1 MSSKKVIDWLAVE
14 ADYRPGILS
23 NREIAAKY
31 GCTEG
36 GVRRKAKKEGW
47 IKDLAAKIE
56 SKAEDI
62 VRREAVRIEYAEAT
76 EADIVNANAVNS
88 ANIQLS
94 ERKDVT
100 KARSIAMKLLD
111 ELNDQIDTRPDL
123 IQLGEMLRN
132 PDKYGN
138 DKLNDIYFKTIE
150 FAGSV
155 DSTKKL
161 SESLNTLINLER
173 KVYKIDADT
182 TQGGVEDFLKKFR
195 NV

>member
-1 MSSKKVIDWLAVE
+1 MTKEIDWLAVE

-23 NREIAAKY
+23 NREIATKH

-36 GVRRKAKKEGW
+36 GVRKKAKQKGW

-62 VRREAVRIEYAEAT
+62 VRREAVRAEYAEAT
-76 EADIVNANAVNS
+76 EADIVNANAVNN
-88 ANIQLS
+88 ANIQIA

-111 ELNDQIDTRPDL
+111 ELNDQIDNRSDL
-123 IQLGEMLRN
+123 EDLGEMMRN
-132 PDKYGN
+132 PDAYGN
-138 DKLNDIYFKTIE
+138 DKLNDQYMRAIS
-150 FAGSV
+150 FAGRV

-173 KVYKIDADT
+173 KVYKIDTDPFSD
-182 TQGGVEDFLKKFR
+182 VDKKARVILSFE
-195 NV
+195 

>member
-62 VRREAVRIEYAEAT
+62 VRREAVRVEYAEAT

-111 ELNDQIDTRPDL
+111 ELNDQIDNRPDL
-123 IQLGEMLRN
+123 MQLGEILRN
-132 PDKYGN
+132 PDKFGN
-138 DKLNDIYFKTIE
+138 DKMNDIYFKTIE

-161 SESLNTLINLER
+161 SEALNTLINLER
-173 KVYKIDADT
+173 KVYKIDTDPFSDAD
-182 TQGGVEDFLKKFR
+182 KKARVILSFE
-195 NV
+195 

>member
-1 MSSKKVIDWLAVE
+1 MKIVDWLAVE

-23 NREIAAKY
+23 NRDIARKH

-36 GVRRKAKKEGW
+36 GVRKKAKKEGW
-47 IKDLAAKIE
+47 VKDLSAKIE
-56 SKAEDI
+56 SKADEI
-62 VRREAVRIEYAEAT
+62 VRREAVRAEYADAT

-88 ANIQLS
+88 ANIQIA

-111 ELNDQIDTRPDL
+111 ELNEQIDNRPDL
-123 IQLGEMLRN
+123 MQLGEMLRN
-132 PDKYGN
+132 PDKFGN
-138 DKLNDIYFKTIE
+138 DKLNDLYFKTIE
-150 FAGSV
+150 FSGSV

-161 SESLNTLINLER
+161 SEALNTLINLER
-173 KVYKIDADT
+173 KVYKIDTDT

>member
-1 MSSKKVIDWLAVE
+1 MKMIDWLAVE

-23 NREIAAKY
+23 NREIATKH

-36 GVRRKAKKEGW
+36 GVRKKAKQLGW

-62 VRREAVRIEYAEAT
+62 VRRDAVRAEYAEAT

-88 ANIQLS
+88 ANIQIA

-111 ELNDQIDTRPDL
+111 ELNEQIDNRPDL
-123 IQLGEMLRN
+123 MQLGEMLRN
-132 PDKYGN
+132 PDKFGN
-138 DKLNDIYFKTIE
+138 DKLNDLYFKTIE
-150 FAGSV
+150 FSGSV

-161 SESLNTLINLER
+161 SEALNTLINLER
-173 KVYKIDADT
+173 KVYKIDTDT

>member
-1 MSSKKVIDWLAVE
+1 MKGKKEIDWLAVE

-23 NREIAAKY
+23 NRDIARKH

-36 GVRRKAKKEGW
+36 GVRKKAKKEGW
-47 IKDLAAKIE
+47 VKDLSAKIE
-56 SKAEDI
+56 SKADEI
-62 VRREAVRIEYAEAT
+62 VRREAVRAEYAEAT

-88 ANIQLS
+88 ANIQIA

-111 ELNDQIDTRPDL
+111 ELNEQIDNRPDL
-123 IQLGEMLRN
+123 MQLGEMLRN
-132 PDKYGN
+132 PDKFGN
-138 DKLNDIYFKTIE
+138 DKLNDLYFKTIE
-150 FAGSV
+150 FSGSV

-161 SESLNTLINLER
+161 SEALNTLINLER
-173 KVYKIDADT
+173 KVYKIDTDT